1 MVDLIPR
8 DVLFGNP
15 ERMAPAVSPD
25 GTRLAHVAP
34 ADGILNVW
42 VGPLGGGDARQVSN
56 DRERGVR
63 AFAWCA
69 DNHHIIYPQDTGGD
83 ENWHLHVVDP
93 DEGTDVDV
101 TPFDGVQAR
110 ILAADREQPH
120 LIVVG
125 LNRDNPELH
134 DAYLL
139 DVRDGS
145 LELVAKNPG
154 FVSWLIDRQ
163 LRVRGGIAFLPDGGA
178 EIRVGDPAAGE
189 YRTLVAIGAED
200 AITTDVAGFT
210 HDGSAIYLVTSKDVN
225 AARLLR
231 MDVETGDFE
240 VLAEDPIYDVS
251 EVEVDP
257 ATHEVQV
264 VTFTRER
271 ADHVVLDDAL
281 RADFEAMGALHPG
294 DLHFNGR
301 DHADR
306 IWILGFTADDG
317 PVSYCAFDRS
327 AGEGTFLFAHKP
339 DLEGYTLASMEPF
352 SVTSRDGLELHGYLT
367 FPPGSDRS
375 QVPTVLFVHGGP
387 WARDEWG
394 FSPDPQWLANRG
406 YLCVQV
412 NYRGSTGYGKDFLN
426 AGDRE
431 WGARMHDDLLDAV
444 AWVVEQGYADPE
456 RIAIY
461 GGSYGG
467 YAALVGATFS
477 PDVFRCAID
486 VVGPSDLRTL
496 IRSIPPYWAPLVAQF
511 HQRVGNPDTEPDFLW
526 SRSPLSRVD
535 AIRIPM
541 LIAQGANDPRV
552 KREESEQIVAAMSE
566 RGIPHRYLVFED
578 EGHGFRKPENNL
590 AFHAAAEEFLAE
602 HLGGR
607 LEPAHADEGTIAT

>member
-15 ERMAPAVSPD
+15 ERLSPAVSPD
-25 GTRLAHVAP
+25 GRRLAHIAP
-34 ADGILNVW
+34 VDGILNVW
-42 VGPLGGGDARQVSN
+42 VGTLGGDDAKPVSN

-63 AFAWCA
+63 SFAWCP
-69 DNHHIIYPQDTGGD
+69 NNRHIVYPQDTGGD
-83 ENWHLHVVDP
+83 ENWHLRVVDLESGG
-93 DEGTDVDV
+93 DADV

-110 ILAADREQPH
+110 ILAADRRRPNH
-120 LIVVG
+120 LLVG
-125 LNRDNPELH
+125 LNRRNPELH

-145 LELVAKNPG
+145 LELVAENPG
-154 FVSWLIDRQ
+154 FAGWLVDTE
-163 LRVRGGIAFLPDGGA
+163 LAVRGGLAFLPDGGV
-178 EIRVGDPAAGE
+178 EIRVGDPKAGD
-189 YRTLVAIGAED
+189 YRTLLAVGSED

-210 HDGSAIYLVTSKDVN
+210 HEGDAVYLVTSKDAN

-231 MDVETGDFE
+231 MDLATGAFE
-240 VLAEDPIYDVS
+240 VLAADPTYDVS
-251 EVEVDP
+251 DVLIHPE
-257 ATHEVQV
+257 THHVQA

-271 ADHVVLDDAL
+271 ADHVVLDPSIA
-281 RADFEAMGALHPG
+281 ADVEAMKALHPG
-294 DLHFNGR
+294 DLHFRGR
-301 DHADR
+301 DLADR
-306 IWILGFTADDG
+306 MWIVGFTADDG
-317 PVSYCAFDRS
+317 PVAYYAYDRES
-327 AGEGTFLFAHKP
+327 GGATFLFAHKP
-339 DLEGYTLASMEPF
+339 DLAAYTLAQMEPF
-352 SVTSRDGLELHGYLT
+352 AFTTRDGLQVHGYLT
-367 FPPGSDRS
+367 FPPGSDRTRE
-375 QVPTVLFVHGGP
+375 PAVLFVHGGP

-394 FSPDPQWLANRG
+394 FAPDPQWLANRG
-406 YLCVQV
+406 YLCIQV

-444 AWVVEQGYADPE
+444 AWAVEQGHADPG

-467 YAALVGATFS
+467 YAALVGATFT
-477 PDVFRCAID
+477 PDVFCCAID

-511 HQRVGNPDTEPDFLW
+511 HKRVGNPDTEPDFLW
-526 SRSPLSRVD
+526 SRSPLSKVD
-535 AIRIPM
+535 QIRIPM

-552 KREESEQIVAAMSE
+552 KKEESEQIVAAME
-566 RGIPHRYLVFED
+566 QRGIPHRYLVFAD

-602 HLGGR
+602 HVGGR
-607 LEPAHADEGTIAT
+607 LEPAHAPETEIAT